1 VKTPQGVKMA
11 DVAWLSDTFVEK
23 HGFATPYGVAP
34 EICVEIVSP
43 SNSKKEMNEKIKL
56 YLEQGALEVWL
67 CNQEGEIS
75 YYSLDGQLD
84 ESKEIEAPSIKKT
97 VKKRI

>member
-1 VKTPQGVKMA
+1 
-11 DVAWLSDTFVEK
+11 
-23 HGFATPYGVAP
+23 
-34 EICVEIVSP
+34 
-43 SNSKKEMNEKIKL
+43 MNEKIKL

-84 ESKEIEAPSIKKT
+84 ESKEIEAPSILKI
-97 VKKRI
+97 VSNLN